1 MHVGHAG
8 LLTAGRILLPTR
20 GRPATVGFW
29 STTPALLPWP
39 AVDRW
44 RWLAAV
50 AGRPITFGITGAL
63 SLALLARRER
73 PLEFG
78 RAVAPLV
85 IM

>member
-1 MHVGHAG
+1 MHVVGHAG
-8 LLTAGRILLPTR
+8 LLTAGRILLPAR

-29 STTPALLPWP
+29 SSTPALLPWP
-39 AVDRW
+39 ALDR

-63 SLALLARRER
+63 SLTLPARREC

-85 IM
+85 IR